1 MVDLIFRLRGRYE
14 INVRYLFCFLS
25 SVSAIF
31 SHPMVSTGAN
41 GPFFLIRLIAAV
53 FSQFFG
59 GSLCLTLFLLCRQR
73 SFLFSSSL
81 SLSPV
86 RAHFFP
92 FLAVSVFDG
101 IVVVVVVI
109 FLSFPL
115 FFAPSSFCR
124 TTTTTSPSKR
134 RQQQI

>member
-1 MVDLIFRLRGRYE
+1 MAE

-41 GPFFLIRLIAAV
+41 GPFFLIRLIVAKV

-59 GSLCLTLFLLCRQR
+59 GSDSCLTLFLLSVVSVRFC
-73 SFLFSSSL
+73 SP
-81 SLSPV
+81 LSPSLCP
-86 RAHFFP
+86 RCARRFFP
-92 FLAVSVFDG
+92 FLAVSVFFDG

-109 FLSFPL
+109 FLSSPL
-115 FFAPSSFCR
+115 FFAPSSFLSDDDDDI
-124 TTTTTSPSKR
+124 TIEAAPAAK
-134 RQQQI
+134 I